1 MATTGSRVSVGNING
16 GWMLSIMPAKRTAQ
30 SPAFQIPI
38 LMRRQRRERMI
49 VKRGVVNI
57 MVRAS
62 PRGRK
67 TRLL

>member
-1 MATTGSRVSVGNING
+1 
-16 GWMLSIMPAKRTAQ
+16 MLSIMPAKRTAQ

>member
-1 MATTGSRVSVGNING
+1 
-16 GWMLSIMPAKRTAQ
+16 MPAKRTAQ